1 MMESSSA
8 PVARPASAGLDPRR
22 WWALP
27 LLHGAFFMV
36 LLDGTIT
43 IVALPSIGAD
53 LGFSKQDLAWVLS
66 AYALTFGGLL
76 LLGGRAAGL
85 LGRRRVFVAG
95 VLLFTAAS
103 LACGLAWS
111 PAARPPSQLPSQ
123 RQGGRQR
130 APQPEGAP
138 HLTGGTPPTR
148 DP

>member
-1 MMESSSA
+1 MESSSA

-27 LLHGAFFMV
+27 LPCGAFFMV
-36 LLDGTIT
+36 LLDSFKNAGGYPRGSTSPGMRS
-43 IVALPSIGAD
+43 AIG
-53 LGFSKQDLAWVLS
+53 
-66 AYALTFGGLL
+66 
-76 LLGGRAAGL
+76 
-85 LGRRRVFVAG
+85 
-95 VLLFTAAS
+95 
-103 LACGLAWS
+103 
-111 PAARPPSQLPSQ
+111 AARPPGQLPSQ